1 MNLHEYQAKRLFAD
15 YGIPVPQGVVAAS
28 VAEAAEA
35 AGGFCARGCVVKAQ
49 VHAGGR
55 GKAGGVKRVEGLD
68 ALREAAGSL
77 LGTRLVTAQS
87 GPEGQPVERVLVEPL
102 VHVHKEFYLGALVD
116 RAAQKIA
123 FVASAA
129 GGMEIEEIARAHP
142 EAIHRVHVDPATGLM
157 PFQARR
163 LAFALGL
170 GAQLKPF
177 AAIVGALARM
187 MADKDL
193 GLVEINPLVLT
204 RDGDLLALDAKVAV
218 DDSALYRQPEL
229 AAWRDPGQEDPQ
241 EHAAAEHG
249 LNYVRLDGDI
259 GCMVNGAGLAMAT
272 MDLIQL
278 AGGRPANFLDVG
290 GGTTAEKVAEAFK
303 LINAEPR
310 VRAILVNIFGGIV
323 RCDLIAEGIVR
334 ALHEVEVRV
343 PVVVRL
349 EGTRRDEGRALL
361 ERSGLDVI
369 AVADLAEAAR
379 RAVAAAQEWR

>member
-28 VAEAAEA
+28 VAEAVEA
-35 AGGFCARGCVVKAQ
+35 AGGFCTRGCVVKAQ

-379 RAVAAAQEWR
+379 RAVAAAQEGR